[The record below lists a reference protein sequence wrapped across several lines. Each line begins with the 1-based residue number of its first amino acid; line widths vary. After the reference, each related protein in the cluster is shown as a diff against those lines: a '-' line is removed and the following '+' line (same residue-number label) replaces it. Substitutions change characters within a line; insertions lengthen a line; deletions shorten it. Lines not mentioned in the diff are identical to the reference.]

1 MTTITLAQLEQI
13 IFQNGELFIPDAIE
27 NAIISKITQELGSI
41 NDAGEELAVA
51 YEPDDNI
58 LSAEYD
64 KPEVVDAYS
73 LFYLRRNVLIPRI
86 AMRDILVNQKT
97 RNLPD
102 RMRILDLGCGTGAVT
117 LGFLE
122 MFSHPPLNG
131 IKIEIDAIDISSPSL
146 NRLKQLV
153 DTLNFSGFQINTIQM
168 DLRDISTLEKY
179 LSCNAPYNIVFAA
192 NVLNELEHVQSIE
205 LIKSISQHLT
215 NMAFIVIASA
225 AKDFIKKKLQ
235 QMLITDAN
243 NRGLFVYYPCPSY
256 SSSNSSHKCWFW
268 RAHEYKY
275 KTLRKKDGRIIPPG
289 RFQSNLSLLGLFE

>member
-1 MTTITLAQLEQI
+1 
-13 IFQNGELFIPDAIE
+13 
-27 NAIISKITQELGSI
+27 
-41 NDAGEELAVA
+41 
-51 YEPDDNI
+51 
-58 LSAEYD
+58 
-64 KPEVVDAYS
+64 
-73 LFYLRRNVLIPRI
+73 
-86 AMRDILVNQKT
+86 
-97 RNLPD
+97 
-102 RMRILDLGCGTGAVT
+102 MRILDLGCGTGAVT

-179 LSCNAPYNIVFAA
+179 LSCNAPYDIVFAA

-289 RFQSNLSLLGLFE
+289 RFREQLVATWLILSNQQLTIYDDFKSSYPELEWGVFGIRGSDSRIHRCEICTGKVEYFLAFKHVTIKEGWLRGFQVILPLYNNTTNYNYRMEFEHGLSQQVEERIFQRFIVNGS